1 MEIKPVKAFDRR
13 LKCKPDKSVTH
24 RAVMFNAAFGERAEI
39 RNPLI
44 SADCLSTIDCMRR
57 LGAQI
62 EVGESVRIVKG
73 GITAKSAT
81 LDAGNSGTTMRLLS
95 GLLAPFEGRFTLVGD
110 ESLSLRP
117 MNRVIA
123 PLSLM
128 GAKISGR
135 KGCAPL
141 EIEGADLH
149 GIDYEM
155 PVNSAQVKSAVLL
168 AGLKASGKTT
178 VREKVV
184 SRDHTERML
193 EAMGAKIAVDGKS
206 VTVSGGASLH
216 AVDVDVVGDIS
227 SAAYPFVFAAGL
239 DGGKVT
245 VENVGINPTR
255 TGILEVLRA
264 MGAEVK
270 IENVR
275 GSAEQTADITVCGR
289 GMRAV
294 TVGGELIPR
303 LIDELPVIAVLMA
316 LCGGESVIK
325 DAAELKVKETDRIET
340 TVNALRALGVE
351 AEGTADGM
359 RIYGRGY
366 IPGGGV
372 VDSCGDHRIAMSMSI
387 AMALSERGGTL
398 LGGEACAVS
407 WPDFFTG
414 LFGDKNV

>member
-128 GAKISGR
+128 GASISGR
-135 KGCAPL
+135 GGCAPL
-141 EIEGADLH
+141 SITGGNLH
-149 GIDYEM
+149 GIDYDM
-155 PVNSAQVKSAVLL
+155 PVNSAQVKSAILL

-178 VREKVV
+178 VREKIV

-193 EAMGAKIAVDGKS
+193 AAMGAKISADGNS
-206 VTVSGGASLH
+206 VTVGGGSKLH
-216 AVDVDVVGDIS
+216 SVDVDVCGDIS
-227 SAAYPFVFAAGL
+227 SAAYPFAFAAGL

-255 TGILEVLRA
+255 TGILEVLKA

-275 GSAEQTADITVCGR
+275 GSAEQTADITVCGKVA
-289 GMRAV
+289 RAV

-303 LIDELPVIAVLMA
+303 LIDELPAIAVLMA

>member
-1 MEIKPVKAFDRR
+1 MDIKPVKAFDRR
-13 LKCKPDKSVTH
+13 IICKPDKSVTH
-24 RAVMFNAAFGERAEI
+24 RAVMFNAAFADRAEI

-44 SADCLSTIDCMRR
+44 SADCPSTLDCMRR
-57 LGAQI
+57 LGAEI
-62 EVGESVRIVKG
+62 EVGKSIRIVKG
-73 GITAKSAT
+73 GITEKSAM
-81 LDAGNSGTTMRLLS
+81 LDAGNSGTTMRLLG
-95 GLLAPFEGRFTLVGD
+95 GLLAPVEGRFTIKGD

-128 GAKISGR
+128 GAKISGSN
-135 KGCAPL
+135 GCAPL
-141 EIEGADLH
+141 SITGAKLR
-149 GIDYEM
+149 GIDDDM

-168 AGLKASGKTT
+168 AGLMASGKTT

-193 EAMGAKIAVDGKS
+193 ASMGAKISVDGKN
-206 VTVSGGASLH
+206 VTVEGGNKLH
-216 AVDVDVVGDIS
+216 SADVDVCGDIS
-227 SAAYPFVFAAGL
+227 SAAYPFAFAAGL
-239 DGGKVT
+239 DGGKTT

-275 GSAEQTADITVCGR
+275 GAAEQTADITVR
-289 GMRAV
+289 GKVYKPV

-303 LIDELPVIAVLMA
+303 LIDEIPTIAVLTA
-316 LCGGESVIK
+316 LCEGESVIK

-366 IPGGGV
+366 IPGGGE
-372 VDSCGDHRIAMSMSI
+372 VDSCGDHRIAMSMSV
-387 AMALSERGGTL
+387 AMALSQRGGTL
-398 LGGEACAVS
+398 IGGEACAVS

-414 LFGDKNV
+414 LFGDKYV

>member
-135 KGCAPL
+135 GGCAPL
-141 EIEGADLH
+141 SITGGKLH
-149 GIDYEM
+149 GIDYDM
-155 PVNSAQVKSAVLL
+155 PVNSAQVKSAILL

-178 VREKVV
+178 VREKIV

-193 EAMGAKIAVDGKS
+193 AAMGAKISADGNS
-206 VTVSGGASLH
+206 VTVGGGNKLH
-216 AVDVDVVGDIS
+216 SVDVDVCGDIS
-227 SAAYPFVFAAGL
+227 SAAYPFAFAAGL

-255 TGILEVLRA
+255 TGILEVLKA
-264 MGAEVK
+264 MGAAVK

-275 GSAEQTADITVCGR
+275 GSAEQTADITVCGKVT
-289 GMRAV
+289 RAV

-359 RIYGRGY
+359 IIYGRGY

-387 AMALSERGGTL
+387 AMALSLRGGTL